1 MANAKIFVRE
11 RRKIGEKEKK
21 PRYFVVAVA
30 GVDLVIKARH
40 IRKMEIEEIASVIGA
55 DVVYLQAGK
64 DSPEEDDDDEE
75 DANHN
80 HDDDE

>member
-30 GVDLVIKARH
+30 GVDLVVKARH

-64 DSPEEDDDDEE
+64 DSPEEDDDDDDEKPN
-75 DANHN
+75 D
-80 HDDDE
+80 HDDE